1 MCALTHGASIIFS
14 GRDFHAPSVC
24 DMLIKEK
31 ATVLHGVPTMFTA
44 IMQELEQ
51 SGRKV
56 TTLRKGI
63 AAGTKVPP
71 AILEEL
77 EQKLGYKHIAI
88 TYGKL
93 CNARSPTFAN
103 PSNRYD

>member
-14 GRDFHAPSVC
+14 GRDFHAPFVC

-44 IMQELEQ
+44 IMQELER

-56 TTLRKGI
+56 TTLKKGI

-71 AILEEL
+71 AILTEL

-88 TYGKL
+88 TYGKFSDTSRQPR
-93 CNARSPTFAN
+93 ADPVIKV
-103 PSNRYD
+103 